1 MLLLLRHMKH
11 TIYLYIHTAAA
22 VNGDDEDDLHR
33 LTFSTSISD
42 PTDLEL
48 VHRRDSSL
56 GGLDAFYPNG
66 GMKISPIKQQ
76 QKQSRRRRYFM
87 R

>member
-1 MLLLLRHMKH
+1 M
-11 TIYLYIHTAAA
+11 
-22 VNGDDEDDLHR
+22 NDDEDDLHR

-48 VHRRDSSL
+48 MHRRDSSL
-56 GGLDAFYPNG
+56 GGLDAFYPDG

-76 QKQSRRRRYFM
+76 QKQQKQSRRRR
-87 R
+87 

>member
-1 MLLLLRHMKH
+1 MSHD
-11 TIYLYIHTAAA
+11 TYCLYIQTAAGM
-22 VNGDDEDDLHR
+22 NDDEDDLHR

-48 VHRRDSSL
+48 MHRRDSSL
-56 GGLDAFYPNG
+56 GGLDAFYPDG

-76 QKQSRRRRYFM
+76 QKQSRRRR
-87 R
+87 

>member
-1 MLLLLRHMKH
+1 MSHD
-11 TIYLYIHTAAA
+11 TYCLYIQTAAGM
-22 VNGDDEDDLHR
+22 NDDEDDLHR

-48 VHRRDSSL
+48 MHRRDSSL
-56 GGLDAFYPNG
+56 GGLDAFYPDG

-76 QKQSRRRRYFM
+76 QKQQKQSRRRR
-87 R
+87 